1 MFMQII
7 SGLSITMKLCKAQI
21 LMALVKAKADLDT
34 DWSKIMLGF

>member
-7 SGLSITMKLCKAQI
+7 SGLSITMKVCKALI
-21 LMALVKAKADLDT
+21 LMALVKAKADLDA